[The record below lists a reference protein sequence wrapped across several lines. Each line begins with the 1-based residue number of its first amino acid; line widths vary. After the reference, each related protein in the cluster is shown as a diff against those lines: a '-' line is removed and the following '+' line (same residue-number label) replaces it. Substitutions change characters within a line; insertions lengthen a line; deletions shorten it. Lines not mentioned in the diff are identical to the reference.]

1 MNNRTEALHPR
12 GITGLTSIVL
22 AIAAVL
28 AVYGSPTTVSAA
40 PSNPPAAG
48 KKLVVLGDSYTAN
61 GVRLDGNEMECRH
74 GPTAWPIQLSHMMK
88 VAGTPDFVDVS
99 CPGASIRSRTAYN
112 LIHEARI
119 ADDLG
124 AFGPRTEVIAIQLGM
139 NDTWGTSDTMM
150 WTAMGPCIFN
160 LRDGC
165 ELEAA
170 EQGRIPDFRAVTGQ
184 EYADRIRAVVDYLRY
199 YAPNARIV
207 LVGYPELFPAQSDM
221 LCASV
226 LGMVPITQH
235 RGRAVVEYLDRLDR
249 AQREAAGILG
259 VHFFDT
265 RAITAGHGLCS
276 AEPWINGFF
285 DPRADFIG
293 MPFHPT
299 ARGDTALAAGLHDWI
314 GH

>member
-1 MNNRTEALHPR
+1 MNNRAEGPRPR
-12 GITGLTSIVL
+12 GIIGLTSIVL

-28 AVYGSPTTVSAA
+28 AGYGSPIPVSAA
-40 PSNPPAAG
+40 PPKPPAAG
-48 KKLVVLGDSYTAN
+48 KKFVVLGDSYTAN
-61 GVRLDGNEMECRH
+61 GVRFDGNEMECRH
-74 GPTAWPIQLSHMMK
+74 GPTAWPVQLSHMLNM
-88 VAGTPDFVDVS
+88 AGTPDFVDVS
-99 CPGASIRSRTAYN
+99 CPGASIQSYTAYN
-112 LIHEARI
+112 LVHEARI

-124 AFGPRTEVIAIQLGM
+124 AFGPRTEIIAIQLGM
-139 NDTWGTSDTMM
+139 NDTWGANDTMM

-165 ELEAA
+165 ELEAV

-184 EYADRIRAVVDYLRY
+184 EYADRIRTVVDYLSY
-199 YAPNARIV
+199 YAPNARVV
-207 LVGYPELFPAQSDM
+207 LVGYPELFLAQSDM

-226 LGMVPITQH
+226 LGTASITQS

-249 AQREAAGILG
+249 AQREAAEILG

-265 RAITAGHGLCS
+265 RAITSGHGLCS

-299 ARGDTALAAGLHDWI
+299 ARGDTALAAGLRDWI
-314 GH
+314 EH

>member
-1 MNNRTEALHPR
+1 MNNRTADLRPR
-12 GITGLTSIVL
+12 GIRGLISIVS
-22 AIAAVL
+22 AIAAIL
-28 AVYGSPTTVSAA
+28 AVYGSPPTASAE
-40 PSNPPAAG
+40 PPEPAAG
-48 KKLVVLGDSYTAN
+48 RKLVVLGDSYTAN

-74 GPTAWPIQLSHMMK
+74 GPTAWPIQLSRLLN

-99 CPGASIRSRTAYN
+99 CPGASIRSYTAYN
-112 LIHEARI
+112 LVHEARI
-119 ADDLG
+119 ADGMG
-124 AFGPRTEVIAIQLGM
+124 AFGPRTEIIAIQLGM
-139 NDTWGTSDTMM
+139 NDTWGANNTMM

-165 ELEAA
+165 DLEAA

-184 EYADRIRAVVDYLRY
+184 EYANRVRAVIEYLRY

-207 LVGYPELFPAQSDM
+207 FVGYPELFPPGSNV
-221 LCASV
+221 LCASA
-226 LGMVPITQH
+226 LGAVPIIQQ

-249 AQREAAGILG
+249 AQREAAEILG
-259 VHFFDT
+259 VHFFDA
-265 RAITAGHGLCS
+265 RAVTAGHGLCS

-299 ARGDTALAAGLHDWI
+299 ARGDTALAVGLRDWI